1 MESRSPEINTTEDRK
16 VFSLFQLNKSIKNA
30 LEAKTGNADFWVKAE
45 IAKVTHSRSGHVYF
59 DLVEE
64 HSGSRK
70 AAIKAMLWRNTFE
83 QVKEDL
89 GESYT
94 SVIKDGSEI
103 IFQCRVKFSEI
114 HGLSLEISKIDLS
127 FMLGELE
134 RRKAETLAKVKE
146 DGLQHKNPA
155 LKLPTVLHRIA
166 LIGSPGTSGFRDF
179 AHHVVHN
186 EWLFRF
192 EIQVFPTSVQGKG
205 AAAQIC
211 NSLDKANDSNSDVIV
226 LIRGGGSPLDLD
238 CFNDLQLAIKIG
250 ELTIPVLTGIGHE
263 TDFSI
268 ADFVA
273 HRNFKTPTD
282 VGDFVVDISLMFSSL
297 LIDIATRI
305 GSRSKTIIHRE
316 KTNLSSAKT
325 TLLELPIRLLHQET
339 SSLDKMK
346 VDLYREFQRV
356 FAKQKETLQNLAN
369 SMELIKP
376 ENTLSRGYSIV
387 RLDGKSIKDAKK
399 LKKGNNIEI
408 EMHKGKLLAKVI
420 QCKNK

>member
-1 MESRSPEINTTEDRK
+1 
-16 VFSLFQLNKSIKNA
+16 
-30 LEAKTGNADFWVKAE
+30 
-45 IAKVTHSRSGHVYF
+45 
-59 DLVEE
+59 
-64 HSGSRK
+64 
-70 AAIKAMLWRNTFE
+70 MLWRKTFE
-83 QVKEDL
+83 KVKADL

-114 HGLSLEISKIDLS
+114 HGLSLDSSKIDLS
-127 FMLGELE
+127 FRLGELE

-146 DGLQHKNPA
+146 KGLQHKNSA
-155 LKLPTVLHRIA
+155 LKLPTLLHRIA

-179 AHHVVHN
+179 VHHVLHN

-192 EIQVFPTSVQGKG
+192 EITVFPASVQGKN
-205 AAAQIC
+205 AAVQIC
-211 NSLDKANDSNSDVIV
+211 NSLDKANESNSDVIV

-238 CFNDLQLAIKIG
+238 CFNDVQLAIKIG

-273 HRNFKTPTD
+273 HRYFKTPTD
-282 VGDFVVDISLMFSSL
+282 VGDFVVDKSLMFSSM

-305 GSRSKTIIHRE
+305 GSRSKTVINRE
-316 KTNLSSAKT
+316 KTNLSNAKT
-325 TLLELPIRLLHQET
+325 TLLDLPIRLLHKET
-339 SSLDKMK
+339 SSLDKIKM
-346 VDLYREFQRV
+346 DLYREFQRV
-356 FAKQKETLQNLAN
+356 FTKQKETLLSLAT

-376 ENTLSRGYSIV
+376 KNTLSRGYSIV
-387 RLDGKSIKDAKK
+387 RLDGKSIKDSKN
-399 LKKGNNIEI
+399 LKKGDNIEI
-408 EMHKGKLLAKVI
+408 EMHKGNLLAEVI

>member
-16 VFSLFQLNKSIKNA
+16 VFSLFQLNKSIKNT
-30 LEAKTGNADFWVKAE
+30 LEAKTDNADFWVKAE

-64 HSGSRK
+64 RNGSRK
-70 AAIKAMLWRNTFE
+70 AAIKAMLWHNTFE
-83 QVKEDL
+83 KVKEDL

-114 HGLSLEISKIDLS
+114 HGLSLEISQIDLS

-146 DGLQHKNPA
+146 EGLQHKNTA

-179 AHHVVHN
+179 AHHVLHN
-186 EWLFRF
+186 EWRFRF
-192 EIQVFPTSVQGKG
+192 DIQVFPTAVQGKD

-211 NSLDKANDSNSDVIV
+211 KSLDKANESNSDVIV

-250 ELTIPVLTGIGHE
+250 EVTTPVLTGIGHE

-282 VGDFVVDISLMFSSL
+282 VGDFVVDKSVMFSSL

-316 KTNLSSAKT
+316 KTNLSTAKT
-325 TLLELPIRLLHQET
+325 TLLELPIRLIHRET
-339 SSLDKMK
+339 SSLDKIK
-346 VDLYREFQRV
+346 ADLYREFHRV
-356 FAKQKETLQNLAN
+356 FTKQKETLLNLAN

-399 LKKGNNIEI
+399 LKKGAKIEI
-408 EMHKGKLLAKVI
+408 EMHKGKLLAEVI